1 MRRWK
6 TALASVLVL
15 CTFAGC
21 FGSEENAAPE
31 TTVVTMP
38 EETILTEPT
47 EPAKMDAARLLWEA
61 RKATKGRFATQY
73 THALS
78 VDTRIGT
85 SGISMRMG
93 VEMER
98 DVSMTNSPF
107 SLFVSSKTNM
117 IMADAE
123 ISESTQFYC
132 RKEDSLLTA
141 YMHLDSMDVWMRSQS
156 EEQPSSLLRN
166 YWLTGYPAGPGI
178 DALTVAE
185 EMVILD
191 GREVYAMSYVVNGQD
206 HAAYLYDALES
217 FLGPVSLAGLD
228 LSVVELPTTYY
239 IDAQTFCPVQIV
251 MEFHGIDQL
260 IRQIL
265 QSQNTGMPNGDM
277 VEPLVE
283 INEYRLEIRNISYEE
298 VEVPQVPE
306 EGVKRST
313 EEPGILPSGGGSFAL

>member
-1 MRRWK
+1 MK
-6 TALASVLVL
+6 AFKKYFALLLAL
-15 CTFAGC
+15 CLLTGC
-21 FGSEENAAPE
+21 TPGTEETLPE
-31 TTVVTMP
+31 TTAETMI
-38 EETILTEPT
+38 EETILTVPT
-47 EPAKMDAARLLWEA
+47 QPAKMDAAKLLWEA
-61 RKATKGRFATQY
+61 CKAVKNRFATQY
-73 THALS
+73 IHSLS

-93 VEMER
+93 LELER
-98 DVSMTNSPF
+98 DVSMSNSPF

-141 YMHLDSMDVWMRSQS
+141 YLHLDSMDVWLRSQS
-156 EEQPSSLLRN
+156 EEQPSSVLRN
-166 YWLTGYPAGPGI
+166 YWLTGYPAGPET

-185 EMVILD
+185 ETQYLD
-191 GREVYAMSYVVNGQD
+191 GREVYAMSYVVSGAT
-206 HAAYLYDALES
+206 HAAYLYDALEA
-217 FLGPVSLAGLD
+217 FLGPVSLAELD

-239 IDAQTFCPVQIV
+239 IDAQTFYPVQIV

-265 QSQNTGMPNGDM
+265 QTQGTSLPNGDM

-283 INEYRLEIRNISYEE
+283 VSKYRLEIRNISYEE
-298 VEVPQVPE
+298 VDVPQVPE
-306 EGVKRST
+306 EGVWRST
-313 EEPGILPSGGGSFAL
+313 EDPSVLPAGGGSYAL